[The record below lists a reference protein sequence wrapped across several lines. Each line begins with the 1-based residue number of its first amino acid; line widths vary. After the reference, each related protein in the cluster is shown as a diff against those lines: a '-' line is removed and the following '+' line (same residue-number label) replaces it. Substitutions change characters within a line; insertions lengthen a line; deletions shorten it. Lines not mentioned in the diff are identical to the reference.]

1 MINRMTRLVLAGLAL
16 GAPLLAG
23 AEPLRIAPSVPH
35 APPSTNTFSLT
46 REVDEA
52 HSAIGGYVAGFGR
65 GMDAFL
71 SAPFR
76 DRVRG
81 EKNGI
86 AQKMIIDPAVADE
99 ANKSRVK
106 VSPSVTARE
115 SDGVTLDV
123 SFNAKLRL
131 PRFSDRVE
139 LIVDSMSKEE
149 SVLDDLERDRTT
161 TRPENDDSDGAA
173 AIRYYLKET
182 LNYKA
187 SVTAGLKFRP
197 EPVPGL
203 GLRLRIYHDFEDF
216 TTRLTQSMF
225 YETEDGFGEKTQFDL
240 DQQERQNY
248 LRRLTTTVLWSE
260 VSDGVAAGQSFSY
273 YKYLTRRRVAG
284 FRVGVTGHIE
294 PEAEVDNYNGRVTY
308 RQRIHRD
315 WLYLEIEPGVDWPR
329 ERDFDAT
336 PYIKVKFDIIFGDF
350 ESVATDKN

>member
-1 MINRMTRLVLAGLAL
+1 MAC
-16 GAPLLAG
+16 LLAAATLASAG
-23 AEPLRIAPSVPH
+23 TPSATNEVGWERRID
-35 APPSTNTFSLT
+35 N
-46 REVDEA
+46 A
-52 HSAIGGYVAGFGR
+52 HGAIGSYVTGFGE

-76 DRVRG
+76 DRPRKD
-81 EKNGI
+81 ENGA
-86 AQKMIIDPAVADE
+86 AQKMIIDPGRLDD
-99 ANKSRVK
+99 ANRSRIK
-106 VSPSVTARE
+106 VSPSITARE
-115 SDGVTLDV
+115 SEGVTFDV

-139 LIVDSMSKEE
+139 LVVDSMTKEE

-161 TRPENDDSDGAA
+161 TRPENDNSDGAA

-182 LNYKA
+182 LNFKA

-197 EPVPGL
+197 EPVPGI
-203 GLRLRIYHDFEDF
+203 GLRMRLYRDFEDF

-248 LRRLTTTVLWSE
+248 LRRLTTTILWSE
-260 VSDGVAAGQSFSY
+260 VSEGVAAGQSFSY
-273 YKYLTRRRVAG
+273 FKYLTRRRVAG
-284 FRVGVTGHIE
+284 FRVGVTGHLE
-294 PEAEVDNYNGRVTY
+294 PEAQVDNYNARVTY

-329 ERDFDAT
+329 EQDFEAT
-336 PYIKVKFDIIFGDF
+336 PYFTVKFDIIFGELD
-350 ESVATDKN
+350 SLAADRK